1 MAQTNLFDSLSAPAD
16 EHRLLRRL
24 APKLARTERLTLH
37 ELHTHRRP
45 LLASFLGHALR
56 NTDFYNNRINFDP
69 SSPEALD
76 KCWPEIPILTRAE
89 AVANRERLVSRRA
102 PPEAG
107 STENGQTSGATGM
120 PFRCKISQS
129 LETVSCALTERMFRW
144 WRVDGKK
151 AFAQITQSPPSGA
164 PARGGTVMQGWNSAR
179 PTGTKYFLAH
189 RFDIDTQLDW
199 LLARRAAYLAS
210 FSGIIKDLALTV
222 QRRGIELKFE
232 LLFSCAAPV
241 DAELRALCRSVFGA
255 EIADTYGAREAG
267 HLAAQCPSCGE
278 YHCSSDTAVIEILRE
293 DGSPAAS
300 GETGRVVVTPLYN
313 YAMPLIRYEL
323 GDYAEVGATEPPCGI
338 KLPTLRRILGRHRNL
353 FRFRDGTRVWP
364 VATLFYLHRFMKLTQ
379 FQIVQTDFEHIE
391 IRYVPDG
398 VPGPVDLDGLR
409 EQVRTVLGQPV
420 EVTVCPVEE
429 IRRTAGKYEDCV
441 SLVSVA

>member
-199 LLARRAAYLAS
+199 LLARRPAYLAS

-300 GETGRVVVTPLYN
+300 GETGRVGCYSPLQLCN
-313 YAMPLIRYEL
+313 A
-323 GDYAEVGATEPPCGI
+323 A
-338 KLPTLRRILGRHRNL
+338 H
-353 FRFRDGTRVWP
+353 
-364 VATLFYLHRFMKLTQ
+364 
-379 FQIVQTDFEHIE
+379 
-391 IRYVPDG
+391 
-398 VPGPVDLDGLR
+398 
-409 EQVRTVLGQPV
+409 
-420 EVTVCPVEE
+420 
-429 IRRTAGKYEDCV
+429 
-441 SLVSVA
+441 SL